1 MSTTLLQTE
10 YGADDPVWIDEAWLD
25 TVVVVGLTCFV
36 LCLMNLSKV
45 CESWPDG
52 TCLCVARIQ
61 PARLSLSHTLD
72 CFVAFWIHLLSV
84 TLLTFFPPKK

>member
-1 MSTTLLQTE
+1 MSTITTTATLLQTD

-45 CESWPDG
+45 CGTFSPDKS
-52 TCLCVARIQ
+52 TRV
-61 PARLSLSHTLD
+61 
-72 CFVAFWIHLLSV
+72 
-84 TLLTFFPPKK
+84 